1 MTVFKM
7 VRLCVSSVAQQQQ
20 NWKNQEAFMLFVC
33 CFFFFNIHLVINLT
47 VKEFEIQATKMENLD
62 NSKEA
67 GAGIK
72 SGAAIILRSCLPFFR
87 GKGER
92 HLQ

>member
-1 MTVFKM
+1 MTLCFQCCSAATKLEKSGGLYA
-7 VRLCVSSVAQQQQ
+7 LCV
-20 NWKNQEAFMLFVC
+20 L
-33 CFFFFNIHLVINLT
+33 FFFFNIHLVINLT